1 MKIDPVLG
9 NTQKKEEPRWLLR
22 GTFFVHTTDPIVA
35 LFWLLFFI
43 SGAIFPLEMV
53 FDLFFTEKWLLFAKS
68 SSEAPLRH
76 LLAPLFSEC

>member
-35 LFWLLFFI
+35 LFWLLFI
-43 SGAIFPLEMV
+43 LSGAVFPKTWLKMV
-53 FDLFFTEKWLLFAKS
+53 
-68 SSEAPLRH
+68 PLI
-76 LLAPLFSEC
+76 LKVEP